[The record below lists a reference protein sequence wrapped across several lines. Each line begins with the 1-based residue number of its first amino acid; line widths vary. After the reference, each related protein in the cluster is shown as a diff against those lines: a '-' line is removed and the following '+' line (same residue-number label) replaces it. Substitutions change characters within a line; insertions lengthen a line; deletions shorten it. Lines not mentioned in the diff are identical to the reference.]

1 MVARA
6 WQLKNK
12 IKFKLMAAY
21 LFGAVFSRA
30 IPDNRRVTIAQQEQ
44 QQTNSWEWLP
54 LLRQSWIALAVSISR
69 YSECNPKVM
78 HRGRD

>member
-12 IKFKLMAAY
+12 IKFKLTAAY

-44 QQTNSWEWLP
+44 KHANSWECLT
-54 LLRQSWIALAVSISR
+54 LLRQSWIALAVSIFG
-69 YSECNPKVM
+69 YSECNPRVM
-78 HRGRD
+78 HWGRG